1 MATLAYGD
9 LLKRDNVS
17 VFTNRLAGK
26 GAFQLRDEKSP
37 PINAT
42 GRVTVTQ
49 NNKVSMFDGNF
60 TEGSLRAFLETKSGS
75 DNFEIELME
84 GSSRRF
90 HRITKIYKDREFGGV
105 ASKAGGQGSE
115 RQESGLVQAINEAVA
130 RHEKATVP
138 GISGTLKS
146 AYKKEGLSAIGKEP
160 YIDIIV
166 ETERN
171 KFGVSCKDESAPSL
185 AGGGVAGI
193 KLVAPD
199 LIPKVYAAI
208 EKLYFAEP
216 LAWVDLF
223 LICTLVRWTL
233 CLIQREKNLY

>member
-75 DNFEIELME
+75 DNLF
-84 GSSRRF
+84 
-90 HRITKIYKDREFGGV
+90 
-105 ASKAGGQGSE
+105 
-115 RQESGLVQAINEAVA
+115 QE
-130 RHEKATVP
+130 
-138 GISGTLKS
+138 
-146 AYKKEGLSAIGKEP
+146 
-160 YIDIIV
+160 
-166 ETERN
+166 
-171 KFGVSCKDESAPSL
+171 
-185 AGGGVAGI
+185 
-193 KLVAPD
+193 
-199 LIPKVYAAI
+199 
-208 EKLYFAEP
+208 
-216 LAWVDLF
+216 
-223 LICTLVRWTL
+223 
-233 CLIQREKNLY
+233 